1 MAIIYNGIRKR
12 SGKNTKGIRTY
23 TIVKQFTCETQA
35 DANEYLVG
43 SHPSVTP
50 LGRTHDT
57 DFTAWCVS
65 LSVDGPDA
73 SEGFANWT
81 VTEEYDSTF
90 EVTENPL
97 FEPAQIEWDG
107 ENFEEVVI
115 YDRNGNAVLNAAG
128 DPFENLMRERGRR
141 VVTVRKNIAAVP
153 TWIINAEDAVNS
165 STFTLDGFLIP
176 TNKAKLGAPKL
187 GPWVYRNATRY
198 REMTMQIKLNKD
210 GWNSQPLQ
218 VGFRYRDGAGK
229 LVKAVSEDGTDPTN
243 PVCLQANGTLLTNPT
258 PSTVV
263 FGNFNIYPAFNFN
276 SLPLT

>member
-1 MAIIYNGIRKR
+1 MAIVYNGIRKR
-12 SGKNTKGIRTY
+12 SGKNSKGIRTY
-23 TIVKQFTCETQA
+23 TIVKQFTCETKA

-50 LGRTHDT
+50 IGRTHDT
-57 DFTAWCVS
+57 DFTAWCIS

-90 EVTENPL
+90 EITENPL

-115 YDRNGNAVLNAAG
+115 YDRNGDAVLNAAG

-141 VVTVRKNIAAVP
+141 VVTVRKNISAVP

-165 STFTLDGFLIP
+165 IAFTLDGFSIP
-176 TNKAKLGAPKL
+176 ANKAKLGAPKL
-187 GPWVYRNATRY
+187 GPWQSRNGTRY

-210 GWNSQPLQ
+210 GWNAQPME
-218 VGFRYRDGAGK
+218 VGFRYRDGTGK

-243 PVCLQANGTLLTNPT
+243 PVCLQADGTLLADPT
-258 PSTVV
+258 PATVV
-263 FGNFNIYPAFNFN
+263 FGDWDIYPAYDFNT
-276 SLPLT
+276 LPLT

>member
-1 MAIIYNGIRKR
+1 MAIVYNGIRKR
-12 SGKNTKGIRTY
+12 SAKNNKGTRSY

-43 SHPSVTP
+43 SHVNVTP
-50 LGRTHDT
+50 IGRSHDT
-57 DFTAWCVS
+57 DPLAWCVS
-65 LSVDGPDA
+65 ISVDGPDA

-81 VTEEYDSTF
+81 VTEEYDSTY
-90 EVTENPL
+90 ELAENPI

-115 YDRNGNAVLNAAG
+115 YDRNRNAVLNSAG

-141 VVTVRKNIAAVP
+141 VVTVRKNIANVP

-165 STFTLDGFLIP
+165 AAFTLDGFSIP

-187 GPWVYRNATRY
+187 GPWIYRNNIRY

-210 GWNSQPLQ
+210 GWNAQPMQ
-218 VGFRYRDGAGK
+218 VGFQYRTDAGK

-243 PVCLQANGTLLTNPT
+243 PVCLKADGKLLANPT
-258 PSTVV
+258 PSTAV
-263 FGNFNIYPAFNFN
+263 FGDFNIYPAFNFS